1 MEKYKLGDN
10 IILTTIERYEKE
22 FKALGYEPYEETKTE
37 KITEQEEKIT
47 EQEEKFIR
55 RKRKE
60 D

>member
-22 FKALGYEPYEETKTE
+22 FKALGYEPYKESKV
-37 KITEQEEKIT
+37 EEKT

>member
-37 KITEQEEKIT
+37 KIR

>member
-22 FKALGYEPYEETKTE
+22 FKALGYKPYKETKLYKETKT
-37 KITEQEEKIT
+37 EKIT

>member
-22 FKALGYEPYEETKTE
+22 FKALGYEPYEETKIE
-37 KITEQEEKIT
+37 KITEQEEKN
-47 EQEEKFIR
+47 IR
-55 RKRKE
+55 RKIKE

>member
-22 FKALGYEPYEETKTE
+22 FKALGYEPYKETKTE
-37 KITEQEEKIT
+37 KITEQEEV
-47 EQEEKFIR
+47 IR

>member
-22 FKALGYEPYEETKTE
+22 FKALGYEPYKETKTE
-37 KITEQEEKIT
+37 KITEQEEV
-47 EQEEKFIR
+47 IR
-55 RKRKE
+55 KKRKE

>member
-22 FKALGYEPYEETKTE
+22 FKALGYEPYKETRTE
-37 KITEQEEKIT
+37 KITEQEEV
-47 EQEEKFIR
+47 IR

>member
-22 FKALGYEPYEETKTE
+22 FKALGYEPYEEEVIKVE
-37 KITEQEEKIT
+37 EPLKQEEKV
-47 EQEEKFIR
+47 IR

>member
-10 IILTTIERYEKE
+10 IILTTVERYEKE
-22 FKALGYEPYEETKTE
+22 FKALGYEPYKEIKTE
-37 KITEQEEKIT
+37 KITEQEEKN
-47 EQEEKFIR
+47 IR